1 MKKSTKISILGFFLF
16 FVGSLAIQMYI
27 EPIFFMGIMAMYISF
42 LLIDAK
48 LNEILHEGH
57 VEELNQL
64 RTNID
69 KSLEAMKKF
78 VDSDQT
84 KLNEEEYF
92 NSRKSEQDKEK

>member
-1 MKKSTKISILGFFLF
+1 MKKSTKMTIVGFTLF
-16 FVGSLAIQMYI
+16 FVGSLAIQVYI
-27 EPIFFMGIMAMYISF
+27 EPIFFMGIVAMYISF

-69 KSLEAMKKF
+69 KSLEDMKKF

-84 KLNEEEYF
+84 QEDEEEYF
-92 NSRKSEQDKEK
+92 NSKRSEIDKEK